1 MASVHNNH
9 GPAPQRRMASDYD
22 NFGPAPQLQKTSV
35 HNSAELGTQDHS
47 NEPSSSTLVPN
58 VVPSANT
65 IDPSLNELELLFD
78 PLYEELFN
86 AGNQKPIIPPT
97 NVNAKENNNH
107 QAEDAR
113 FKAYEFINSF
123 CTPVKEVAESS
134 LRNIDTSNMHTFYQR
149 QRSEYHW
156 TKDHPLEQVHGNPS
170 KPVQTRR
177 QLATDPEMC
186 MFALTMSTTEPKN
199 IKEAMVDHAWIEEMQ
214 EELHQFDR
222 LNLRDIVK
230 KSVLILKNLL
240 HQSLI
245 WKLFEFSLP
254 TLHTNHLLSIRWTD
268 VSLSVGL
275 CSSWF
280 LVKSRH
286 RYAVSSLMDTA
297 YSQSEQFL

>member
-1 MASVHNNH
+1 
-9 GPAPQRRMASDYD
+9 MASDYD

-35 HNSAELGTQDHS
+35 HNSAELGTQDHN

-65 IDPSLNELELLFD
+65 IDPSLNELELLFS

-86 AGNQKPIIPPT
+86 AGNQSVSKSSALYDNLQQHDTQLTLNVQPTLEPIIQPT
-97 NVNAKENNNH
+97 NVNAEENNNH
-107 QAEDAR
+107 QAEDAQ
-113 FKAYEFINSF
+113 FEAYEFINLF
-123 CTPVKEVAESS
+123 CTPLKEVAESS

-149 QRSEYHW
+149 QHSEYHW

-199 IKEAMVDHAWIEEMQ
+199 IKEAMADHAWIEAIQ

-222 LNLRDIVK
+222 LNV
-230 KSVLILKNLL
+230 
-240 HQSLI
+240 
-245 WKLFEFSLP
+245 WKLVEKHFGKTVINLKW
-254 TLHTNHLLSIRWTD
+254 L
-268 VSLSVGL
+268 
-275 CSSWF
+275 
-280 LVKSRH
+280 
-286 RYAVSSLMDTA
+286 
-297 YSQSEQFL
+297 